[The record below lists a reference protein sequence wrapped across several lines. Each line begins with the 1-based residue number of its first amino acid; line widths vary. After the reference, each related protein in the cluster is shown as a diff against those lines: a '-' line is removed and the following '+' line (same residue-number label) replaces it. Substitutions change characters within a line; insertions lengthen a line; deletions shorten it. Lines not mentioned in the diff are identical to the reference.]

1 MAKVY
6 IEDDFVYKTYDDF
19 YPEEWVDKEIYI
31 HDILLRKTDL
41 NVTDMEKVNAHEI
54 KMPFLSHQNLGFY
67 LMRNVDDSLID
78 DFVKVQQEIHQYKS
92 LELENAH
99 IVFKRWIEMSQLSR
113 EIKHI
118 AQNILDTVEYE
129 NHLCHFDYQPS
140 HVVIHNNAYYIM
152 DWIHA
157 KLANPI
163 LDIANT
169 YVILRLDQYDLA
181 HKYMQKII
189 NMTDYTK
196 EQILFAVPL
205 MAAIKMIETDD
216 IYEHKVL
223 TTLVFDPKNK
233 DITK

>member
-1 MAKVY
+1 
-6 IEDDFVYKTYDDF
+6 
-19 YPEEWVDKEIYI
+19 
-31 HDILLRKTDL
+31 
-41 NVTDMEKVNAHEI
+41 
-54 KMPFLSHQNLGFY
+54 
-67 LMRNVDDSLID
+67 
-78 DFVKVQQEIHQYKS
+78 
-92 LELENAH
+92 
-99 IVFKRWIEMSQLSR
+99 
-113 EIKHI
+113 
-118 AQNILDTVEYE
+118 
-129 NHLCHFDYQPS
+129 
-140 HVVIHNNAYYIM
+140 
-152 DWIHA
+152 
-157 KLANPI
+157 